1 MIIDKPIIY
10 YVTKEQIAKRL
21 SNQITYLREAI
32 KPTDDKSNLEVAT
45 FLIEHIIAQ
54 MHDLENFNEIKPSV
68 LP

>member
-1 MIIDKPIIY
+1 MIVNRPIIY
-10 YVTKEQIAKRL
+10 YVTKEQVAKRL

-54 MHDLENFNEIKPSV
+54 MHDLENFNEFKPSV

>member
-10 YVTKEQIAKRL
+10 YVTKDQVAKRL
-21 SNQITYLREAI
+21 SNQITYIREAI
-32 KPTDDKSNLEVAT
+32 KPNNDKSNLQIAT